1 MLILKIAGLIIL
13 ILLCLILL
21 LLAVLLFV
29 PVRYRAEGKKY
40 ADLRGK
46 ARVSWLFGI
55 FSVHAAYEDGLDV
68 SVRISVSHLEGGL
81 KRRKRKNRKRR
92 RAGRRMESAARMR
105 KNQTSTLLLKKMFL
119 KIFRIKAKAFPRK
132 SKKKSSERIRENAG
146 KRGVCGKR
154 S

>member
-1 MLILKIAGLIIL
+1 M
-13 ILLCLILL
+13 ILLCLILI

-68 SVRISVSHLEGGL
+68 SVRIFGFPL
-81 KRRKRKNRKRR
+81 RR
-92 RAGRRMESAARMR
+92 RSETPEEEEQEDS
-105 KNQTSTLLLKKMFL
+105 NQ
-119 KIFRIKAKAFPRK
+119 PEEQ
-132 SKKKSSERIRENAG
+132 SK
-146 KRGVCGKR
+146 
-154 S
+154 